1 MSSVKLY
8 VYDLSNGLARQL
20 SLQMTGK
27 QIDGV
32 WHTSVVIFGKEVFYG
47 QGISIT
53 APGKSHVCPIF
64 VKRVVILSGCMLA
77 WLTHAD
83 YRYGRDC
90 HRRRD
95 FPAIFSGDQGALYG
109 R

>member
-27 QIDGV
+27 QIDGI
-32 WHTSVVIFGKEVFYG
+32 WHTSVVVFGQEIFYG

-53 APGKSHVCPIF
+53 APGMSHVCLVSNRPNDNSE
-64 VKRVVILSGCMLA
+64 VVC
-77 WLTHAD
+77 
-83 YRYGRDC
+83 
-90 HRRRD
+90 
-95 FPAIFSGDQGALYG
+95 
-109 R
+109 